1 MGRRFLRRDG
11 AIGVQRVS
19 APLTINTTL
28 DDTYDIVICNA
39 SGTITVTLPPKNGRQ
54 QFWIKNR
61 SSYAVTIVPDGA
73 ETIDGVTAA
82 SGGIIL
88 GQYDAVMLVDDNVE
102 WSRFSQN
109 AVKFTT
115 TNPNTSPG
123 LAGELGMVAIDTTNK
138 IPYLCTTRGAALTAV
153 WSVI

>member
-19 APLTINTTL
+19 TPLTINTTL
-28 DDTYDIVICNA
+28 DDTYDIVMCNA
-39 SGTITVTLPPKNGRQ
+39 SGVITVTLPPKNGRQ
-54 QFWIKNR
+54 QYWIKNK
-61 SSYAVTIVPDGA
+61 SSYAVTVVPDGS
-73 ETIDGVTAA
+73 ETIDGAPA
-82 SGGIIL
+82 LIL
-88 GQYDAVMLVDDNVE
+88 GLNDSALLVDDNIE
-102 WSRFSQN
+102 WSRFAQN

-123 LAGELGMVAIDTTNK
+123 LAGELGVVAIDTTNK
-138 IPYLCTTRGAALTAV
+138 IPYICTTRGAALTAV